1 MKIKVMKAMFIEEEV
16 EINDPVFT
24 KFVNTEGPSQALVT
38 CACEAVSECVGMPF
52 GEENATFE
60 QPNYICAVY
69 DAETGECLLE
79 Y

>member
-1 MKIKVMKAMFIEEEV
+1 MKIKVVKAMFVEEEV
-16 EINDPVFT
+16 EINDPVFA
-24 KFVNTEGPSQALVT
+24 KFANTENPSQALVT

-52 GEENATFE
+52 GEEETTFE

-69 DAETGECLLE
+69 DAETDKCLLE